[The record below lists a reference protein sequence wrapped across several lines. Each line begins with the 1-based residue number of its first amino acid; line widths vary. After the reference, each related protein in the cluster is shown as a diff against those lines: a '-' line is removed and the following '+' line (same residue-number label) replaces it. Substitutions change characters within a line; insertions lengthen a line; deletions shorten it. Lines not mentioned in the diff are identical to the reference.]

1 MAVRKKTKRII
12 GTVFYYLLLLAYGAA
27 LAFGAYV
34 VLNDTNKYLVAYEAS
49 QPAST
54 IDGFMT
60 ELKSGIWDSKITE
73 LAASKAH
80 PFQSAEECEQIIRDR
95 VGDDLFYHR
104 AGGNSVDG
112 NIYNIYSGNHSVGS
126 VTLLQDTAK
135 AGSIDIG
142 LLSNLFDRQ
151 SLCPWYVSSSEFDIS
166 QFGNTSSIHITCPST
181 FTVMINGNAL
191 GPEYV
196 VESGIHYTEFE
207 DYYADHANLPMKTR
221 YEVNNLIFGSVEPV
235 FYNRNG
241 EVVSVDEDCIT
252 SEGDVTTY
260 MINDMDFDPPSAEE
274 MAELEG
280 YADSFIS
287 PYLNYFGTKNVDMNA
302 GALKALIVPGCD
314 IERRMTE
321 FLDGA
326 AWIHYYSLQINS
338 YNFDGAFSL
347 GDGFY
352 VIDVSYDATAYSEY
366 KTVQQASTLRIVVCR
381 TDTGLRAVSAE

>member
-1 MAVRKKTKRII
+1 MALKKKTKSII
-12 GTVFYYLLLLAYGAA
+12 GTFFYYFILLAYGVA
-27 LAFGAYV
+27 LAFGAYI
-34 VLNDTNKYLVAYEAS
+34 VLTDTNKYLVAYESS
-49 QPAST
+49 QPSST
-54 IDGFMT
+54 IENYMT

-80 PFQSAEECEQIIRDR
+80 PFQSAEECEQVIRDR

-112 NIYNIYSGNHSVGS
+112 NKYNIYSGNHSVGS
-126 VTLLQDTAK
+126 VTLLQDTTQ

-142 LLSNLFDRQ
+142 LLSKLFDRQ
-151 SLCPWYVSSSEFDIS
+151 TLCPWYVSSSEFDIS
-166 QFGNTSSIHITCPST
+166 QFGNTSSIGITCPST
-181 FTVMINGNAL
+181 FTVTINGNTL
-191 GPEYV
+191 GPEYI
-196 VESGIHYTEFE
+196 VENGIHYPEFE
-207 DYYADHANLPMKTR
+207 DYYAEHANLPTKTR
-221 YEVNNLIFGSVEPV
+221 YEVNDQIFGSLEPV

-241 EVVSVDEDCIT
+241 EAVAVSEDCIA
-252 SEGDVTTY
+252 SEEELTTY
-260 MINDMDFDPPSAEE
+260 TINDMDFDPPSAEE

-287 PYLNYFGTKNVDMNA
+287 PYLNYFGTKNVNMNS

-326 AWIHYYSLQINS
+326 DWIHYYSLQINS

-381 TDTGLRAVSAE
+381 TDSGLKAVSAE